1 MCNSFS
7 AIAMIAERRIKEA
20 VEKGDLD
27 DLPGAG
33 KPLKIEDLSNIPE
46 ELRMAYKILKN
57 SGCLPPELERRKEA
71 ASLANML
78 DSCPSEREKIK
89 IMKKL
94 RFLLQKASLEKSG
107 FNPAW
112 DDEYYAKILARL
124 EKHER
129 PKKPVSLTRL
139 KNES

>member
-1 MCNSFS
+1 MFNSFS
-7 AIAMIAERRIKEA
+7 AIAMIAENRIREA

-27 DLPGAG
+27 HLPGAG
-33 KPLKIEDLSNIPE
+33 KPLEFEDLGGVPE

-57 SGCLPPELERRKEA
+57 AGCLPVELERRKEA
-71 ASLANML
+71 ANLANML
-78 DSCPSEREKIK
+78 DSCPSESEKLK
-89 IMKKL
+89 IMRKL

-107 FNPAW
+107 FSAAW

-129 PKKPVSLTRL
+129 
-139 KNES
+139 